1 MVGNLV
7 PEIVVFHQ
15 RHGPV
20 SIMVN
25 CIVIY
30 CFPFEYSL
38 KHHCYIKF
46 QNEYIYIYIYTVLED
61 TLQLYSNL
69 PCSGDET

>member
-46 QNEYIYIYIYTVLED
+46 QNEYIYIYIQY
-61 TLQLYSNL
+61 
-69 PCSGDET
+69 